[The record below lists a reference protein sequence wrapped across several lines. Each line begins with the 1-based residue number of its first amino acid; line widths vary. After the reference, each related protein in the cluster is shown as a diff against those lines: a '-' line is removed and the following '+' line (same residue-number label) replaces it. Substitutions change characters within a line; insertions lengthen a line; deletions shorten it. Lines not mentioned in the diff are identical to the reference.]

1 MPRLPF
7 RRSEPADGF
16 DPDLLSRQP
25 DRPAADRQPAAAPG
39 DQEPTRTKGSR
50 RTRPVDP
57 LEFELNPWVMRGT
70 EMMYGYVVAAE
81 LILVAILEL
90 TDTHGKGAPAHPA
103 TALSIA
109 GLAASVLMVGLLQT
123 RNRTFVAL
131 STILAS
137 LLIDLPSVPN
147 NLVLAKLFA
156 VFIPILY
163 GIVLVRRRSRSAQI
177 RQQAGLDP
185 APARSGGRGSGGSGG
200 RRGGRPGDTKTPAA
214 PTRTSGRYTPP
225 KSKRTQSGS
234 SRRR

>member
-1 MPRLPF
+1 V
-7 RRSEPADGF
+7 EGF
-16 DPDLLSRQP
+16 DPNLLSGRSEEP
-25 DRPAADRQPAAAPG
+25 VADRPASSPPTE
-39 DQEPTRTKGSR
+39 QETAKASRKG
-50 RTRPVDP
+50 RPVDP
-57 LEFELNPWVMRGT
+57 IEFELNPWVMRGT

-103 TALSIA
+103 TGLSIA
-109 GLAASVLMVGLLQT
+109 GLAASVLMIGLLQT

-177 RQQAGLDP
+177 RQQAGIDP
-185 APARSGGRGSGGSGG
+185 APGRSGGRGQG
-200 RRGGRPGDTKTPAA
+200 RRGAAKPAAA

>member
-1 MPRLPF
+1 MARLPF
-7 RRSEPADGF
+7 RRAGRVDGF
-16 DPDLLSRQP
+16 DPDLLSRQTEG
-25 DRPAADRQPAAAPG
+25 PARGRHASSPPAE
-39 DQEPTRTKGSR
+39 QEPAKASR

-57 LEFELNPWVMRGT
+57 IEFELNPWVMRGT

-103 TALSIA
+103 TGLSIA
-109 GLAASVLMVGLLQT
+109 GLAASVLMIGLLQT

-156 VFIPILY
+156 VFIPIVY
-163 GIVLVRRRSRSAQI
+163 GIVLVRRRSRSAQV
-177 RQQAGLDP
+177 RQQAGIEQA
-185 APARSGGRGSGGSGG
+185 APGRSGGRGPG
-200 RRGGRPGDTKTPAA
+200 RRGAAKPAA
-214 PTRTSGRYTPP
+214 TPTRTSGRYTPP
-225 KSKRTQSGS
+225 KSKRTKSGS